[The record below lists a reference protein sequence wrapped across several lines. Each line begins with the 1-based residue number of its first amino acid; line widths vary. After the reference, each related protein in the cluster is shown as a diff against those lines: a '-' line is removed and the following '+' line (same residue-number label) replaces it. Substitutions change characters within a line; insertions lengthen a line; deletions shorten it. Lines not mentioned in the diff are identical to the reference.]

1 MAIIRDSNSTAA
13 RGAIVLDLGDL
24 AAQGQRIR
32 DLAAEEAAQIIRK
45 AKEERQRL
53 IATASEEGHAA
64 GHAKGH
70 AEGLEA
76 GRVEGLAQATEKVV
90 ADGATLISTL
100 SNALDEFIARRD
112 DLLVKA
118 REDVLRLALLFARR
132 IVDRVIE
139 VDADVASR
147 QLERIL
153 PLVLRPSRLT
163 IRVNPDDAAS
173 LTAML
178 PDLAQRFECAR
189 DGQVVADPSLKR
201 GSCVLSSAGGAVIDA
216 SIATQVADLAF
227 ALLPDGGVSDL
238 KEAA

>member
-32 DLAAEEAAQIIRK
+32 EFAAAEAAEIIRK
-45 AKEERQRL
+45 AQEERTRL
-53 IATASEEGHAA
+53 ISKAAEEGHAA
-64 GHAKGH
+64 GYAAGH

-76 GRVEGLAQATEKVV
+76 GRVQGASQATEKVV
-90 ADGATLISTL
+90 ADGATLVSSL
-100 SNALDEFIARRD
+100 AAALDEFVARRE

-132 IVDRVIE
+132 VVDRVIVVDGE
-139 VDADVASR
+139 VAAR

-163 IRVNPDDAAS
+163 LRVHPDDAAS
-173 LTAML
+173 LAAML
-178 PDLAQRFECAR
+178 PDLSQRFEHAR
-189 DGQVVADPSLKR
+189 DSQIVADPSLTR

-216 SIATQVADLAF
+216 SIAAQVADLAA
-227 ALLPDGGVSDL
+227 ALLPDGGRAEL